1 MLSFFSRWITAND
14 LTVMRILLVPVIFVV
29 MVFWQNSPWV
39 LFGIWFVFLFA
50 CLTDYWD
57 GVLAR
62 YQNKSTRLGMLLDP
76 IADKILIMSLLIV
89 LVGIIARGMIARWLI
104 GALKRLALRTETTFD
119 DAVVDATAGPMK
131 LVPVIISL
139 FFALNVLQIGA
150 EGAVRGHQ
158 FVQSLVVIALFWALH
173 NAVGPLA
180 HALKGLRNAL
190 TPVMIDWL
198 TKALRIVFIIV
209 GAAAVLQVW
218 DIPVAGIVAGL
229 GLFGVAIGL
238 GAQDLFK
245 NLIAGILILTEKR
258 FLPGDWVKVDGI
270 VEGTVE
276 EINFRSTLVR
286 RFDKGPVYVPNS
298 KLSDNAVTNFSRM
311 THRRTYWIIGVR
323 YDATADQLREI
334 RDKVLG
340 YVQSHPE
347 YAQAP
352 EVSTFMRV
360 DSFGPSSIDF
370 MLYCFTKTT
379 NWGEWLRLKEDLAFF
394 IKETVENA
402 GTEFAFPS
410 TSVYVESGADVFTP
424 PGDDAGK
431 AVVASE
437 AGKG

>member
-1 MLSFFSRWITAND
+1 MTPSPPIEDTLAGQSGQLWAIAVDVWNTSFLGVGVGQGLLA
-14 LTVMRILLVPVIFVV
+14 LLLVLI
-29 MVFWQNSPWV
+29 
-39 LFGIWFVFLFA
+39 GFA
-50 CLTDYWD
+50 
-57 GVLAR
+57 
-62 YQNKSTRLGMLLDP
+62 
-76 IADKILIMSLLIV
+76 
-89 LVGIIARGMIARWLI
+89 ARGLISRWLI
-104 GALKRLALRTETTFD
+104 DVLKRLAKRSETTFD
-119 DAVVDATAGPMK
+119 DAVVDALAGPMK
-131 LVPVIISL
+131 LVPVIVAL
-139 FFALNVLQIGA
+139 FFSLNILQIGDQ
-150 EGAVRGHQ
+150 GTLRGHQ

-173 NAVGPLA
+173 NAVGPLS
-180 HALKGLRNAL
+180 HALQGVRNAL
-190 TPVMIDWL
+190 TPVMIDWM

-258 FLPGDWVKVDGI
+258 FLPGDWVKVDGV

-276 EINFRSTLVR
+276 EINFRSTVVR

-298 KLSDNAVTNFSRM
+298 KLSDSAATNFSRM

-323 YDATADQLREI
+323 YDTTVEQLKEI

-340 YVQSHPE
+340 YVESHPE

-379 NWGEWLRLKEDLAFF
+379 NWGEWLRLKEELAFF
-394 IKETVENA
+394 IKDTVEGA

-410 TSVYVESGADVFTP
+410 TSLYLESGAELFSP
-424 PGDDAGK
+424 PGDTASQAVAADA
-431 AVVASE
+431 AIAT
-437 AGKG
+437 GKG

>member
-1 MLSFFSRWITAND
+1 MSSAAEAGDSVMAQLQDLWAIAIDVWNTSF
-14 LTVMRILLVPVIFVV
+14 L
-29 MVFWQNSPWV
+29 
-39 LFGIWFVFLFA
+39 GINVGQGLFA
-50 CLTDYWD
+50 
-57 GVLAR
+57 
-62 YQNKSTRLGMLLDP
+62 
-76 IADKILIMSLLIV
+76 LLIV

-379 NWGEWLRLKEDLAFF
+379 NWGEWLRLKEELAFF

>member
-1 MLSFFSRWITAND
+1 MTRNAPAMSTEDSLTGQASELWGIAIDVWNSSFLGVSIGQGLLA
-14 LTVMRILLVPVIFVV
+14 LT
-29 MVFWQNSPWV
+29 
-39 LFGIWFVFLFA
+39 
-50 CLTDYWD
+50 
-57 GVLAR
+57 
-62 YQNKSTRLGMLLDP
+62 
-76 IADKILIMSLLIV
+76 IV
-89 LVGIIARGMIARWLI
+89 LIGFVARGMIARWLV
-104 GALKRLALRTETTFD
+104 GALKRLAEKTQTGFD
-119 DAVVDATAGPMK
+119 DAVVDAIAGPMK

-139 FFALNVLQIGA
+139 FFALNILQIGA

-173 NAVGPLA
+173 NAVGPLS

-190 TPVMIDWL
+190 TPVMVDWM
-198 TKALRIVFIIV
+198 TKALRIVFMVV

-276 EINFRSTLVR
+276 EINFRSTVVR

-298 KLSDNAVTNFSRM
+298 KLSDNAVTNFTRM

-323 YDATADQLREI
+323 YDTTSDQLREI

-394 IKETVENA
+394 IKETVEAA

-410 TSVYVESGADVFTP
+410 TSVYVESGAEVFSP
-424 PGDDAGK
+424 PGDDGAK
-431 AVVASE
+431 AVLPSE

>member
-1 MLSFFSRWITAND
+1 MYGLFEIQAPAFIRNKLGSKKTEGGFLGAF
-14 LTVMRILLVPVIFVV
+14 LT
-29 MVFWQNSPWV
+29 
-39 LFGIWFVFLFA
+39 GI
-50 CLTDYWD
+50 
-57 GVLAR
+57 
-62 YQNKSTRLGMLLDP
+62 
-76 IADKILIMSLLIV
+76 
-89 LVGIIARGMIARWLI
+89 
-104 GALKRLALRTETTFD
+104 
-119 DAVVDATAGPMK
+119 
-131 LVPVIISL
+131 
-139 FFALNVLQIGA
+139 
-150 EGAVRGHQ
+150 
-158 FVQSLVVIALFWALH
+158 
-173 NAVGPLA
+173 
-180 HALKGLRNAL
+180 
-190 TPVMIDWL
+190 
-198 TKALRIVFIIV
+198 
-209 GAAAVLQVW
+209 
-218 DIPVAGIVAGL
+218 VAGIVAGL

-276 EINFRSTLVR
+276 EINFRSTVVR

-298 KLSDNAVTNFSRM
+298 KLADNAVINFTRM

-323 YDATADQLREI
+323 YDSTAEQLREI

-340 YVQSHPE
+340 YIESHPE

-379 NWGEWLRLKEDLAFF
+379 SWGEWLRLKEELAFF
-394 IKETVENA
+394 IKDTVETA

-410 TSVYVESGADVFTP
+410 TSIYVESGAEVFTP
-424 PGDDAGK
+424 PGDDGAK

>member
-1 MLSFFSRWITAND
+1 MTRNAPAMSTEDSLTGQASELWGIAIDVWNSSFLGVSIGQGLLA
-14 LTVMRILLVPVIFVV
+14 LT
-29 MVFWQNSPWV
+29 
-39 LFGIWFVFLFA
+39 
-50 CLTDYWD
+50 
-57 GVLAR
+57 
-62 YQNKSTRLGMLLDP
+62 
-76 IADKILIMSLLIV
+76 IV
-89 LVGIIARGMIARWLI
+89 LIGFVARGMIARWLV
-104 GALKRLALRTETTFD
+104 GALKRLAEKTQTGFD
-119 DAVVDATAGPMK
+119 DAVVDAIAGPMK

-139 FFALNVLQIGA
+139 FFALNILQIGA

-173 NAVGPLA
+173 NAVGPLS

-190 TPVMIDWL
+190 TPVMVDWM
-198 TKALRIVFIIV
+198 TKALRIVFMVV

-276 EINFRSTLVR
+276 EINFRSTVVR

-298 KLSDNAVTNFSRM
+298 KLSDNAVTNFTRM

-323 YDATADQLREI
+323 YDTTSDQLREI

-379 NWGEWLRLKEDLAFF
+379 NWGEWLRLKEELAFF
-394 IKETVENA
+394 IKETVEAA

-410 TSVYVESGADVFTP
+410 TSVYVEGGAEVFSP
-424 PGDDAGK
+424 PGDDGAK
-431 AVVASE
+431 AVLASE

>member
-1 MLSFFSRWITAND
+1 MTTSPSIEENLPEQARELWALILDVWNTSFLGVSIGQG
-14 LTVMRILLVPVIFVV
+14 LL
-29 MVFWQNSPWV
+29 
-39 LFGIWFVFLFA
+39 A
-50 CLTDYWD
+50 
-57 GVLAR
+57 
-62 YQNKSTRLGMLLDP
+62 
-76 IADKILIMSLLIV
+76 LLIV
-89 LVGIIARGMIARWLI
+89 LIGIVARGMIARWLI
-104 GALKRLALRTETTFD
+104 AALKRLASKSETTFD
-119 DAVVDATAGPMK
+119 DAVVDALAGPMK
-131 LVPVIISL
+131 LVPVIIAL
-139 FFALNVLQIGA
+139 FFALNILQFGG
-150 EGAVRGHQ
+150 EGTLRGHQ

-180 HALKGLRNAL
+180 HALQGLRNAL
-190 TPVMIDWL
+190 TPVMIDWM

-276 EINFRSTLVR
+276 EINFRSTVVR

-298 KLSDNAVTNFSRM
+298 KLADNAVINFTRM

-323 YDATADQLREI
+323 YDSTAEQLREI

-340 YVQSHPE
+340 YIESHPE

-379 NWGEWLRLKEDLAFF
+379 SWGEWLGLKEELAFF
-394 IKETVENA
+394 IKDTVETA

-410 TSVYVESGADVFTP
+410 TSIYVESGAEVFTP
-424 PGDDAGK
+424 PGDDGAK

>member
-1 MLSFFSRWITAND
+1 MSNAVGAND
-14 LTVMRILLVPVIFVV
+14 SVMGQLQDLWAIAVEVWNTSFL
-29 MVFWQNSPWV
+29 
-39 LFGIWFVFLFA
+39 GINVGQGLFA
-50 CLTDYWD
+50 
-57 GVLAR
+57 
-62 YQNKSTRLGMLLDP
+62 
-76 IADKILIMSLLIV
+76 LLIV

-131 LVPVIISL
+131 LVPVIVSL

-180 HALKGLRNAL
+180 YALKGLRNAL

-298 KLSDNAVTNFSRM
+298 KLADNAVTNFSRM

-323 YDATADQLREI
+323 YDATAEQLREI

-340 YVQSHPE
+340 YVQNHPE

-379 NWGEWLRLKEDLAFF
+379 NWGEWLRLKEELAFF
-394 IKETVENA
+394 IKETVADA
-402 GTEFAFPS
+402 GTDFAFPS
-410 TSVYVESGADVFTP
+410 TSVYVESGAEVFSP
-424 PGDDAGK
+424 PGDDAAK
-431 AVVASE
+431 AVLAGK

>member
-1 MLSFFSRWITAND
+1 MSSAAEAGDSVMAQLQELWAIAIDVWNTSF
-14 LTVMRILLVPVIFVV
+14 L
-29 MVFWQNSPWV
+29 
-39 LFGIWFVFLFA
+39 GINVGQGLFA
-50 CLTDYWD
+50 
-57 GVLAR
+57 
-62 YQNKSTRLGMLLDP
+62 
-76 IADKILIMSLLIV
+76 LLIV

-119 DAVVDATAGPMK
+119 DAVVDAIAGPMK

>member
-1 MLSFFSRWITAND
+1 MSTEDSLTGQASELWGIAIDVWNSSFLGVSIGQGLLA
-14 LTVMRILLVPVIFVV
+14 LT
-29 MVFWQNSPWV
+29 
-39 LFGIWFVFLFA
+39 
-50 CLTDYWD
+50 
-57 GVLAR
+57 
-62 YQNKSTRLGMLLDP
+62 
-76 IADKILIMSLLIV
+76 IV
-89 LVGIIARGMIARWLI
+89 LIGFVARGMIARWLV
-104 GALKRLALRTETTFD
+104 GALKRLAEKTQTGFD
-119 DAVVDATAGPMK
+119 DAVVDAIAGPMK

-139 FFALNVLQIGA
+139 FFALNILQIGA

-173 NAVGPLA
+173 NAVGPLS

-190 TPVMIDWL
+190 TPVMVDWM
-198 TKALRIVFIIV
+198 TKALRIVFMVV

-276 EINFRSTLVR
+276 EINFRSTVVR

-298 KLSDNAVTNFSRM
+298 KLSDNAVTNFTRM

-323 YDATADQLREI
+323 YDTTSDQLREI

-379 NWGEWLRLKEDLAFF
+379 NWGEWLRLKEELAFF
-394 IKETVENA
+394 IKETVEAA

-410 TSVYVESGADVFTP
+410 TSVYVESGAEVFSP
-424 PGDDAGK
+424 PGDDGAK
-431 AVVASE
+431 AVLASE

>member
-1 MLSFFSRWITAND
+1 MTPSPPIEDTLAGQSGQLWAIAVDVWNTSF
-14 LTVMRILLVPVIFVV
+14 LGVGVGQGLLVLI
-29 MVFWQNSPWV
+29 
-39 LFGIWFVFLFA
+39 GFA
-50 CLTDYWD
+50 
-57 GVLAR
+57 
-62 YQNKSTRLGMLLDP
+62 
-76 IADKILIMSLLIV
+76 
-89 LVGIIARGMIARWLI
+89 ARGLISRWLI
-104 GALKRLALRTETTFD
+104 DVLKRLAKRSETTFD
-119 DAVVDATAGPMK
+119 DAVVDALAGPMK
-131 LVPVIISL
+131 LVPVIVAL
-139 FFALNVLQIGA
+139 FFSLNILQIGDQ
-150 EGAVRGHQ
+150 GTLRGHQ

-173 NAVGPLA
+173 NAVGPLSY
-180 HALKGLRNAL
+180 ALQGVRNAL
-190 TPVMIDWL
+190 TPVMIDWM

-258 FLPGDWVKVDGI
+258 FLPGDWVKVDGV

-276 EINFRSTLVR
+276 EINFRSTVVR

-298 KLSDNAVTNFSRM
+298 KLSDSAATNFSRM

-323 YDATADQLREI
+323 YDTTVEQLKEI

-340 YVQSHPE
+340 YVESHPE

-379 NWGEWLRLKEDLAFF
+379 NWGEWLRLKEELAFF
-394 IKETVENA
+394 IKDTVEGA

-410 TSVYVESGADVFTP
+410 TSLYLESGAELFSP
-424 PGDDAGK
+424 PGDTASQAVAADA
-431 AVVASE
+431 AIAT
-437 AGKG
+437 GKG

>member
-1 MLSFFSRWITAND
+1 MTTSPPIEDTLAGQTGQLWAIAVDVWNTSFLGVGVGQGLLA
-14 LTVMRILLVPVIFVV
+14 LLV
-29 MVFWQNSPWV
+29 V
-39 LFGIWFVFLFA
+39 LIGFA
-50 CLTDYWD
+50 
-57 GVLAR
+57 
-62 YQNKSTRLGMLLDP
+62 
-76 IADKILIMSLLIV
+76 
-89 LVGIIARGMIARWLI
+89 ARGLISRWLI
-104 GALKRLALRTETTFD
+104 DVLKRLAKRSETTFD
-119 DAVVDATAGPMK
+119 DAVVDALAGPMK
-131 LVPVIISL
+131 LVPVIVAL
-139 FFALNVLQIGA
+139 FFSLNILQIGDQ
-150 EGAVRGHQ
+150 GTLRGHQ

-173 NAVGPLA
+173 NAVGPLS
-180 HALKGLRNAL
+180 HALQGVRNAL
-190 TPVMIDWL
+190 TPVMIDWM

-258 FLPGDWVKVDGI
+258 FLPGDWVKVDGV

-276 EINFRSTLVR
+276 EINFRSTVVR

-298 KLSDNAVTNFSRM
+298 KLSDSAATNFSRM

-323 YDATADQLREI
+323 YDTTVEQLKEI
-334 RDKVLG
+334 RDKVLA
-340 YVQSHPE
+340 YVETHPE

-379 NWGEWLRLKEDLAFF
+379 NWGEWLRLKEELAFF
-394 IKETVENA
+394 IKDTVEGA

-410 TSVYVESGADVFTP
+410 TSLYLESGAELFSP
-424 PGDDAGK
+424 PGNAASQAVATDA
-431 AVVASE
+431 AS
-437 AGKG
+437 KG